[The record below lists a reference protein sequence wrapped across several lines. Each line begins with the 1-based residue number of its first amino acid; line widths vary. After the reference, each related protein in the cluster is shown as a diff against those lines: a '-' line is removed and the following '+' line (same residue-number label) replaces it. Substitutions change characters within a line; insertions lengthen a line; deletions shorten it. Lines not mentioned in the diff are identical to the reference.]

1 LNIYFNLENE
11 TMTEAGMH
19 KSDEFAGKVALVTGA
34 ARNIGRAIAL
44 SLASGGA
51 KVAVNTRSNMDE
63 ARGVVQEI
71 KALGTDADAYVADVA
86 VPSQVQA
93 MVDAVLK
100 RFGRLDILVLNAAV
114 REHVHFD
121 EISFDDWRRILATN
135 LDSAFVFTK
144 ACLPA
149 LKKSGDGR
157 IVMFAGVTALLG
169 LKDRAHVAASKHG
182 IVGLTKALAQDLAEF
197 GIRVNCISPGQI
209 DTSRASGEHRPDRSK
224 DIPLGRKGRPFE
236 IAGMVRSLCGPAGA
250 YMTGQTLHINGG
262 LSNSGV

>member
-1 LNIYFNLENE
+1 
-11 TMTEAGMH
+11 MTEPGMH
-19 KSDEFAGKVALVTGA
+19 KGDELAGKVALVTGA

-44 SLASGGA
+44 CLATGGA
-51 KVAVNTRSNMDE
+51 KVAVNTRSNME
-63 ARGVVQEI
+63 QARGVVDEI
-71 KALGTDADAYVADVA
+71 KALGTDAEAYGADVA
-86 VPSQVQA
+86 DPAQVQA

-100 RFGRLDILVLNAAV
+100 RFGRLDILVLNAAI

-121 EISFDDWRRILATN
+121 EISFEDWRRILATN

-149 LKKSGDGR
+149 LKKSGEGR
-157 IVMFAGVTALLG
+157 IITFAGVTALLG

-182 IVGLTKALAQDLAEF
+182 IVGLTKALAMDFAEF

-209 DTSRASGEHRPDRSK
+209 ATVRAPGDERPRRE
-224 DIPLGRKGRPFE
+224 IPLGRRGTPFE

-250 YMTGQTLHINGG
+250 YVTGQTIHINGG

>member
-1 LNIYFNLENE
+1 
-11 TMTEAGMH
+11 MTEPGMH
-19 KSDEFAGKVALVTGA
+19 PGDEFTGKVALVTGA

-44 SLASGGA
+44 SLATGGA
-51 KVAVNTRSNMDE
+51 KVAVNTRTNME
-63 ARGVVQEI
+63 QARGVVSEI
-71 KALGTDADAYVADVA
+71 KAIGPDAEAYAADMA
-86 VPSQVQA
+86 DPAQVRA
-93 MVDAVLK
+93 MVDAVIK
-100 RFGRLDILVLNAAV
+100 RFGRLDLLVLNAAV

-121 EISFDDWRRILATN
+121 EISYEDWRRILATN
-135 LDSAFVFTK
+135 LDSVFVATK

-149 LKKSGDGR
+149 LKQAGDGR
-157 IVMFAGVTALLG
+157 IVTFAGVTALLG

-209 DTSRASGEHRPDRSK
+209 DTSRAPGHELPNRTSG
-224 DIPLGRKGRPFE
+224 IPLGRRGTPHE

-250 YMTGQTLHINGG
+250 YITGQTIHINGG

>member
-1 LNIYFNLENE
+1 MSE
-11 TMTEAGMH
+11 TGMH
-19 KSDEFAGKVALVTGA
+19 KGDEFVGKVALVTGA

-51 KVAVNTRSNMDE
+51 KVAVNTRSNIVE
-63 ARGVVQEI
+63 ARGVVDEI
-71 KALGTDADAYVADVA
+71 KALGSDAEAYAADVA
-86 VPSQVQA
+86 EPAQVQA
-93 MVDAVLK
+93 MVDAVIK
-100 RFGRLDILVLNAAV
+100 RFGRLDILVLNAAI

-121 EISFDDWRRILATN
+121 EISYEDWRRILATN

-149 LKKSGDGR
+149 LKQTGDGR
-157 IVMFAGVTALLG
+157 IVTFAGVTALLG

-209 DTSRASGEHRPDRSK
+209 DTSRAAGHELPNRAK
-224 DIPLGRKGRPFE
+224 DIPLGRRGTSFE
-236 IAGMVRSLCGPAGA
+236 IAGMVRNLCGPTGA

>member
-1 LNIYFNLENE
+1 
-11 TMTEAGMH
+11 MTEPGMH
-19 KSDEFAGKVALVTGA
+19 KDNEFAGKVALVTGA

-44 SLASGGA
+44 SLAAGGA
-51 KVAVNTRSNMDE
+51 TVAVNTRSNMAE
-63 ARGVVQEI
+63 ARGVVDEI
-71 KALGTDADAYVADVA
+71 KALGADGEAYAADVA
-86 VPSQVQA
+86 EPAQVQA
-93 MVDAVLK
+93 MVEAVIK
-100 RFGRLDILVLNAAV
+100 RYGRLDILVLNAAV

-121 EISFDDWRRILATN
+121 EISYEDWRRILATN

-149 LKKSGDGR
+149 LKKAGDGR
-157 IVMFAGVTALLG
+157 IVTFAGVTALLG

-209 DTSRASGEHRPDRSK
+209 DTSRASGGEKPNRSK
-224 DIPLGRKGRPFE
+224 DIPLGRKGAPFE

>member
-1 LNIYFNLENE
+1 
-11 TMTEAGMH
+11 
-19 KSDEFAGKVALVTGA
+19 
-34 ARNIGRAIAL
+34 
-44 SLASGGA
+44 
-51 KVAVNTRSNMDE
+51 
-63 ARGVVQEI
+63 
-71 KALGTDADAYVADVA
+71 
-86 VPSQVQA
+86 

-100 RFGRLDILVLNAAV
+100 RFGRLDILVLNAAL

-121 EISFDDWRRILATN
+121 EISFDDWRRVLSTN

-144 ACLPA
+144 ASLPA
-149 LKKSGDGR
+149 LKKAGDGR
-157 IVMFAGVTALLG
+157 IVLFAGVTALLG

-182 IVGLTKALAQDLAEF
+182 IVGLTKALAADLAEF

-209 DTSRASGEHRPDRSK
+209 DTSRAHARPSDRSK
-224 DIPLGRKGRPFE
+224 DIPLGRQGKPFE

>member
-1 LNIYFNLENE
+1 MAE
-11 TMTEAGMH
+11 TGMH
-19 KSDEFAGKVALVTGA
+19 KGDEFAGKAALVTGA
-34 ARNIGRAIAL
+34 GRNIGRAIAL

-51 KVAVNTRSNMDE
+51 KVAVNTRTNMAE
-63 ARGVVQEI
+63 ARSVVEEI
-71 KALGTDADAYVADVA
+71 KALGSDGEAYAADVA
-86 VPSQVQA
+86 EPAQVQT
-93 MVDAVLK
+93 MVDAVIK
-100 RFGRLDILVLNAAV
+100 RFGRLDILVLNAAI

-121 EISFDDWRRILATN
+121 EISYDDWRRILSTN

-149 LKKSGDGR
+149 LKLAGDGR
-157 IVMFAGVTALLG
+157 IVTFAGVTALLG

-209 DTSRASGEHRPDRSK
+209 DTSRAAGRALRNRSN
-224 DIPLGRKGRPFE
+224 DIPLGRQGTSFE

>member
-1 LNIYFNLENE
+1 
-11 TMTEAGMH
+11 MTEPGMH
-19 KSDEFAGKVALVTGA
+19 KDNEFAGKVALVTGA

-44 SLASGGA
+44 ALASGGA
-51 KVAVNTRSNMDE
+51 QVAVNTRSNVGE
-63 ARGVVQEI
+63 ARGVVDEI
-71 KALGTDADAYVADVA
+71 KALGSDGEAYVADVSEPA
-86 VPSQVQA
+86 QVQA

-121 EISFDDWRRILATN
+121 EVSFEDWRRILATN

-149 LKKSGDGR
+149 LKQAGDGR
-157 IVMFAGVTALLG
+157 IVTFAGVTALLG
-169 LKDRAHVAASKHG
+169 LKDRVHVAASKHG
-182 IVGLTKALAQDLAEF
+182 IVGLTKALAADLAEF
-197 GIRVNCISPGQI
+197 GVRVNCISPGQI
-209 DTSRASGEHRPDRSK
+209 ETARAPGKETPRR
-224 DIPLGRKGRPFE
+224 DIPLGRRGTPFE

>member
-1 LNIYFNLENE
+1 MAEP
-11 TMTEAGMH
+11 GMH
-19 KSDEFAGKVALVTGA
+19 KGDEFAGKVALVTGA

-44 SLASGGA
+44 CLASGGA
-51 KVAVNTRSNMDE
+51 SVAVNTRSNVE
-63 ARGVVQEI
+63 QARGVVDEI
-71 KALGTDADAYVADVA
+71 KALGTDAEAYAADVA
-86 VPSQVQA
+86 DPAQVQA

-121 EISFDDWRRILATN
+121 EISFEDWRRILATN

-149 LKKSGDGR
+149 LKQAGDGR
-157 IVMFAGVTALLG
+157 IVLFAGITALLG
-169 LKDRAHVAASKHG
+169 LKDRVHVAASKHG
-182 IVGLTKALAQDLAEF
+182 IVGMTKALAQDFAQF

-209 DTSRASGEHRPDRSK
+209 DTSRAHGEDRPDRSK
-224 DIPLGRKGRPFE
+224 DIPLGRKGTSFE
-236 IAGMVRSLCGPAGA
+236 IAGMVRSVCGPAGA

>member
-1 LNIYFNLENE
+1 MIEP
-11 TMTEAGMH
+11 GMH
-19 KSDEFAGKVALVTGA
+19 KGDEFAGKVALVTGA

-44 SLASGGA
+44 SLATGGA
-51 KVAVNTRSNMDE
+51 KVAVNTRSNIAE
-63 ARGVVQEI
+63 ARGVVDEI
-71 KALGTDADAYVADVA
+71 KALGSDGEAYAADVA
-86 VPSQVQA
+86 EPAQVQA
-93 MVDAVLK
+93 MVDAVIK

-114 REHVHFD
+114 REHLHFD
-121 EISFDDWRRILATN
+121 EISYEDWRRILATN

-149 LKKSGDGR
+149 LKLAGDGR
-157 IVMFAGVTALLG
+157 IVTFAGVTALLG

-209 DTSRASGEHRPDRSK
+209 DTSRAPGHELPNRTSN
-224 DIPLGRKGRPFE
+224 IPLGRRGTSFE
-236 IAGMVRSLCGPAGA
+236 IAGMVRTLCGPAGA
-250 YMTGQTLHINGG
+250 YMTGQTLHVNGG

>member
-1 LNIYFNLENE
+1 
-11 TMTEAGMH
+11 MTDPGMH
-19 KSDEFAGKVALVTGA
+19 QGDEFNGKVALVTGA

-44 SLASGGA
+44 SLATGGA
-51 KVAVNTRSNMDE
+51 KVAVNTRSNIDQ
-63 ARGVVQEI
+63 ARGVVSEI
-71 KALGTDADAYVADVA
+71 KAIGPDAEAYLADMAEPAQVRTMIEA
-86 VPSQVQA
+86 VI
-93 MVDAVLK
+93 K

-121 EISFDDWRRILATN
+121 EISYEDWRRILATN
-135 LDSAFVFTK
+135 LDSVFVATK

-149 LKKSGDGR
+149 LKLAGDGR
-157 IVMFAGVTALLG
+157 IVTFAGVTALLG

-182 IVGLTKALAQDLAEF
+182 VVGLTKALAQDLAEF

-209 DTSRASGEHRPDRSK
+209 DTSRAPGHELPNRTSG
-224 DIPLGRKGRPFE
+224 IPLGRRGTSFE
-236 IAGMVRSLCGPAGA
+236 IAGMVRSLCGPVGA

>member
-1 LNIYFNLENE
+1 
-11 TMTEAGMH
+11 MTEAGMH
-19 KSDEFAGKVALVTGA
+19 KGDEFAGKVALVTGA

-51 KVAVNTRSNMDE
+51 KVAVNTRSSVDE
-63 ARGVVQEI
+63 ARRVVEEI
-71 KALGTDADAYVADVA
+71 KALGSDADAYIADVGDA
-86 VPSQVQA
+86 AQVQP

-100 RFGRLDILVLNAAV
+100 RFGRLDILVLNAAL

-121 EISFDDWRRILATN
+121 EISFDDWRRVLSTN
-135 LDSAFVFTK
+135 LDSVFVMTK

-157 IVMFAGVTALLG
+157 IITFAGVTALLG

-182 IVGLTKALAQDLAEF
+182 VVGLTKALAQDLAEF

-209 DTSRASGEHRPDRSK
+209 DTSRSRAVVDRSK
-224 DIPLGRKGRPFE
+224 DIPLGRRGSPFE
-236 IAGMVRSLCGPAGA
+236 IAGVVRTLCGPAGA

>member
-1 LNIYFNLENE
+1 MSEP
-11 TMTEAGMH
+11 GMH
-19 KSDEFAGKVALVTGA
+19 KGDEFNGKVALVTGA

-44 SLASGGA
+44 SMASGGA
-51 KVAVNTRSNMDE
+51 KVAVNTRSNLDQ
-63 ARGVVQEI
+63 ARAVVHEI
-71 KALGTDADAYVADVA
+71 KALGSDAEAFAADVA
-86 VPSQVQA
+86 APAQVQA
-93 MVDAVLK
+93 MCDAVIR
-100 RFGRLDILVLNAAV
+100 RFGRLDMLVLNAAI
-114 REHVHFD
+114 REHVHID
-121 EISFDDWRRILATN
+121 EISFEDWRRILATN

-149 LKKSGDGR
+149 LKQAGDGR
-157 IVMFAGVTALLG
+157 IVTFAGVTALLG

-182 IVGLTKALAQDLAEF
+182 IVGLTKALAQDLAQF

-209 DTSRASGEHRPDRSK
+209 DTLRAPGHELRNRSN
-224 DIPLGRKGRPFE
+224 DIPLGRKGTAFE